1 MAVLSYLDF
10 FPTGVQRVAVATAA
24 NVSLRIILIFSLY
37 NTNNLLF

>member
-24 NVSLRIILIFSLY
+24 NVSFSKH
-37 NTNNLLF
+37 F